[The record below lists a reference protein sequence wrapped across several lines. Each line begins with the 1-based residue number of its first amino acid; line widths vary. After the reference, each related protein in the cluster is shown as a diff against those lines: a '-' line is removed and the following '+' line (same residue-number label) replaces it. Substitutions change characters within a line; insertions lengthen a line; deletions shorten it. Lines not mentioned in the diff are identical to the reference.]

1 MIESR
6 AARLAAFSAVVLWGV
21 SFVATKAAVQEV
33 SPVTLIF
40 SRFALG
46 VVFLFLLLRL
56 RRQPVVPPRDA
67 WLMVA
72 LIGFVGIFVH
82 QATVFL
88 GEGFGRR
95 KVVGLIIGAVGT
107 LVLITREALSLGVL
121 ALPAMLIPFFVGAAG
136 WQE

>member
-67 WLMVA
+67 WLMLA

-82 QATVFL
+82 Q
-88 GEGFGRR
+88 
-95 KVVGLIIGAVGT
+95 
-107 LVLITREALSLGVL
+107 
-121 ALPAMLIPFFVGAAG
+121 M
-136 WQE
+136 